1 MGQMATVSSKGQIV
15 IPVELRT
22 KYNLRTRS
30 KVVFGEEN
38 GKITLESTAL
48 KDILALEGCLSHVE
62 EDVEG
67 WWMEEKRKERER
79 EEAKIEAER

>member
-1 MGQMATVSSKGQIV
+1 MGQTATISSKGQLV
-15 IPVELRT
+15 IPAKLRA
-22 KYNLRTRS
+22 KYNLRPRA

-38 GKITLESTAL
+38 GKLTVESTAL
-48 KDILALEGCLSHVE
+48 AEILALRGCLSHVE

-79 EEAKIEAER
+79 EEARIEAER